1 MIVCNYCGNFLS
13 DKWKFCPYCGKKI
26 GKEPDIFDS
35 LFRNSISGFS
45 IHITSSTGKK
55 PKIRVQEFGERGK
68 KIPLEGPEKGVVRPV
83 PQRVVEPEGRT
94 QQIGQHL
101 VLRVVLPGVKEEDV
115 DVRKLEQSVEV
126 KAYKN
131 GEAYFKQFHVP
142 ESAQIISTY
151 MEGNEL
157 IVKVG

>member
-1 MIVCNYCGNFLS
+1 MIVCTYCGNFLS
-13 DKWKFCPYCGKKI
+13 DKWKFCPHCGKKI
-26 GKEPDIFDS
+26 GEKEDIFDS

-45 IHITSSTGKK
+45 IHITSGTGKK

-68 KIPLEGPEKGVVRPV
+68 KIPIEGEKGVVRPI
-83 PQRVVEPEGRT
+83 PQRMVEPEGRT
-94 QQIGQHL
+94 QQEGQHL

-115 DVRKLEQSVEV
+115 DVRKLEQSVEI

-131 GEAYFKQFHVP
+131 NEAYFKQFHVP